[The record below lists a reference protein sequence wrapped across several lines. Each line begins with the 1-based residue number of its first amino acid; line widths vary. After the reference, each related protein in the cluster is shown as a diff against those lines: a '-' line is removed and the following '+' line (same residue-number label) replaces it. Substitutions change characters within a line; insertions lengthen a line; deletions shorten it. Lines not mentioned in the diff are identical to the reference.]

1 MEKNQVNTILVPTD
15 FSDVASNALD
25 HALAVAQTFGNN
37 IALLHVMEEGVL
49 GNIMKKSYD
58 QLVQEAIQ
66 MKLDGLVLKCE
77 SMGIKATTHQ
87 KHGKIYKTIAETAT
101 ELGCDSIIM
110 GTHGAAGIE
119 TFIGSNASRVISV
132 SSVPVIVIKE
142 KSAKKDYK
150 NIVFPLDLT
159 IESKQKVK
167 WAVHLAKY
175 YKSTI
180 HIVTFHESDEFL
192 KNKIE
197 ANLHQVEVIFRE
209 NQVEYTSKEL
219 HDNGNYADQTI
230 AYAEAINADLIMI
243 MTQQE
248 TGISEFFMG
257 SYAQQ
262 IVNRASSV
270 PVMCCNPRETG
281 FTYEYVG

>member
-1 MEKNQVNTILVPTD
+1 MEQTKVNTILVPTD

-25 HALAVAQTFGNN
+25 HAIAVATTFKNN
-37 IALLHVMEEGVL
+37 IALLHVMEDGVL
-49 GNIMKKSYD
+49 GNIIKKSYD
-58 QLVQEAIQ
+58 TIVQEAIQ

-110 GTHGAAGIE
+110 GTHGASGIE
-119 TFIGSNASRVISV
+119 TIIGSNASRVISV
-132 SSVPVIVIKE
+132 SDVPVIVIKE
-142 KSAKKDYK
+142 KSSKKDYQ

-159 IESKQKVK
+159 LESKQKVK

-180 HIVTFHESDEFL
+180 HISTFHESDEFL
-192 KNKIE
+192 RNRIV
-197 ANLHQVEVIFRE
+197 ANLHQVEAIFRE
-209 NQVEYTSKEL
+209 NKIEFTSKEL
-219 HDNGNYADQTI
+219 NDSGNYADQTI
-230 AYAEAINADLIMI
+230 AYAESINADLIII
-243 MTQQE
+243 MTQQD
-248 TGISEFFMG
+248 TGISEFFLG

-262 IVNRASSV
+262 IVNRASTV